1 MPILMVAC
9 LEMTC
14 NRGKL
19 ALISNCLD
27 HSYLRTERG
36 QLLDIEPLQTLLGEV
51 RLASRGRVE
60 FVRVRGHLLRGNL
73 LSDRK

>member
-1 MPILMVAC
+1 MLMVAC

-14 NRGKL
+14 NRGML
-19 ALISNCLD
+19 ALIPKCLE

-36 QLLDIEPLQTLLGEV
+36 QLLDIEPLKTLLGEV
-51 RLASRGRVE
+51 GLASRGRVE
-60 FVRVRGHLLRGNL
+60 FVRVHGHRLRGNL

>member
-1 MPILMVAC
+1 MVAC

-14 NRGKL
+14 NRGFST
-19 ALISNCLD
+19 LIPKSFEN
-27 HSYLRTERG
+27 SYLRTERG

-51 RLASRGRVE
+51 GLASRGRVE
-60 FVRVRGHLLRGNL
+60 FVRVHGHLLRGNL